1 MNFHIKPHCT
11 SSCSFKQINMDS
23 DKPSMSLLA
32 KHEVPADWRKLT
44 MCQSCSRCPVS
55 ITIEQNAPWEETPR
69 NPATIGY
76 CTASSPVVGKKSP
89 AGLRNVS
96 TCMCGWMCNLTVL
109 FLPLMSHQCTQCAS
123 VFSKLEYI
131 NTSVYQAVLHLQ
143 GGGVGVGLRC
153 ITFVLVFM
161 TERSFILVVKYV
173 FFPYMFWSFVE
184 ICFFY
189 YFNEFPLNKS
199 VHLFCLKEKRNSW
212 HTDPGRFS
220 HLEFQQT
227 LNDLCAMD
235 RRRTCTGREHPY
247 YCAGIWRST

>member
-1 MNFHIKPHCT
+1 MNPHST

-44 MCQSCSRCPVS
+44 MCHSCSLCPVS
-55 ITIEQNAPWEETPR
+55 IPIEQNAPWEETPR

-76 CTASSPVVGKKSP
+76 CTASSPVVGKESP

-96 TCMCGWMCNLTVL
+96 TRMCGWMCNLTVL

-123 VFSKLEYI
+123 VFSKLEYF

-143 GGGVGVGLRC
+143 GGGVGVGVHC
-153 ITFVLVFM
+153 ITFVLVFK

-173 FFPYMFWSFVE
+173 FFFPYMFWSFVE
-184 ICFFY
+184 TCFFTTPTN
-189 YFNEFPLNKS
+189 FL
-199 VHLFCLKEKRNSW
+199 
-212 HTDPGRFS
+212 
-220 HLEFQQT
+220 
-227 LNDLCAMD
+227 
-235 RRRTCTGREHPY
+235 
-247 YCAGIWRST
+247 